1 MPVSPA
7 VSCPRCRRPQRRL
20 GERCAQCGT
29 DLTALVRIVER
40 ADGAFDAAVRAA
52 RAGRWAEAGEQA
64 SVALA
69 FVPDDV
75 EATVLLAKVSQRQG
89 RRERAV
95 ELWERAGELAPD
107 RADVPVALAML
118 REPVGPVERA
128 RALLPSRDEA
138 RAALPTP
145 AELAD
150 LAREV
155 RAGTTTLWEAA
166 RREAARWETAR
177 WEAARAVRRRIRGG

>member
-1 MPVSPA
+1 MA

-40 ADGAFDAAVRAA
+40 ADGAYDTAVRAA

-75 EATVLLAKVSQRQG
+75 EATVLLAKITLRQG
-89 RRERAV
+89 RRERSV

-107 RADVPVALAML
+107 RDDVPVALAAL
-118 REPVGPVERA
+118 REPVGPIDRA

-138 RAALPTP
+138 RAALPTH
-145 AELAD
+145 AELVE
-150 LAREV
+150 LAREA
-155 RAGTTTLWEAA
+155 RARATVLEAGLWEV
-166 RREAARWETAR
+166 
-177 WEAARAVRRRIRGG
+177 ARAVRRRIRGG

>member
-1 MPVSPA
+1 MPPA

-40 ADGAFDAAVRAA
+40 ADGAYDAAVRAA
-52 RAGRWAEAGEQA
+52 RAGRWVEAGEHA

-75 EATVLLAKVSQRQG
+75 DATVLLAKVTQRQG
-89 RRERAV
+89 RRGRSA

-107 RADVPVALAML
+107 RSDVPVALAAL
-118 REPVGPVERA
+118 REPAGPVDRA
-128 RALLPSRDEA
+128 RALLPSRDDA
-138 RAALPTP
+138 RAALPTR
-145 AELAD
+145 AELAE
-150 LAREV
+150 LALQARD
-155 RAGTTTLWEAA
+155 RATAVWEAG
-166 RREAARWETAR
+166 RAA
-177 WEAARAVRRRIRGG
+177 RRRIRGG